1 MNDTTDTGSRNGG
14 ATAKPAIAIAAA
26 FVLVMITPLLPWPR
40 AAAGTNA
47 PWRVEL
53 VAACVILALAAWALI
68 RRPFGSG
75 FVAPTSILYPLIG
88 FVLWSA
94 ISISWA
100 PYPLPAVHHTLAW
113 TMYLGVLLIA
123 VGICASRSGVETL
136 VMAFAA
142 VSLVVGFAAAID
154 YIGTTDFASAEFAIR
169 TRYGRFAELLVT
181 VQPMVWI
188 AVLYARSTVE
198 KWLLIATAVL
208 GWTAVMLS
216 LSKGAALAGVIGFLI
231 AFGGCFLLSKECDRR
246 PVLKLAGLWLSLT
259 VAVQA
264 FFYFASPLPATA
276 DYFAGNA
283 GNSALSRQHR
293 LLVWQIAGEMVRMQP
308 LTGVGGNN
316 FTALTNVARAKHAS
330 HTTDISSPEIAEEVV
345 LERAH
350 NEYLQIFAELGL
362 IGFVLFA
369 AAFGA
374 FKLSVFSTFRQHR
387 RLSPMVWAGVG
398 GMSAFAL
405 SSLVSSFSFRAMQNG
420 VAFMLVFGFVV
431 SRTARGDRSLSPRL
445 VSLGIAVCALLSIGF
460 FGTKAIGEY
469 RAFQAEWADNAA
481 AAQGHLANALRI
493 DPDNL
498 NARHSLA
505 NGLAKEGQYELAASE
520 LRNVIDRGLGV
531 TLTYAQLAKFYRQS
545 GDAAAAEKTYA
556 EGVAVFPG
564 SVYMRVEFAT
574 FLETIG
580 RSRDAEYML
589 AVARR
594 IDAKQANGWH
604 ALIKDGSVAAFYK
617 AQNDA
622 AIAQPAD
629 LVPGN
634 AVRQYLDNIPDK

>member
-1 MNDTTDTGSRNGG
+1 MNDKTDTRSQDSAALGS
-14 ATAKPAIAIAAA
+14 TIPIAAA
-26 FVLVMITPLLPWPR
+26 FALIMIAPLLPWPR

-53 VAACVILALAAWALI
+53 VAAFVIFALAVWALI
-68 RRPFGSG
+68 KRPFGEG

-113 TMYLGVLLIA
+113 AMYVGVLLIA
-123 VGICASRSGVETL
+123 IGICASRSGVETL

-154 YIGTTDFASAEFAIR
+154 YLGTTDFASAEFAIR

-188 AVLYARSTVE
+188 AVLYARSSLQ
-198 KWLLIATAVL
+198 KCLLIATAVL

-231 AFGGCFLLSKECDRR
+231 AFGGCLVLSRLCERR
-246 PVLKLAGLWLSLT
+246 PVLKLAGVWLALT

-264 FFYFASPLPATA
+264 FFYFTSPLPATA

-293 LLVWQIAGEMVRMQP
+293 LLVWQIAGEMVRMQT

-316 FTALTNVARAKHAS
+316 FIALTNVARAKHAAK
-330 HTTDISSPEIAEEVV
+330 TTDVSSPEIAEEVV

-374 FKLSVFSTFRQHR
+374 FKLNIFSTFRQHH
-387 RLSPMVWAGVG
+387 RLSPMVWAGIG
-398 GMSAFAL
+398 GMTAFAL

-420 VAFMLVFGFVV
+420 VAFMLVFGFVL
-431 SRTARGDRSLSPRL
+431 SRTARGEARLPPRL
-445 VSLGIAVCALLSIGF
+445 VSLAIAAGALLAIGF
-460 FGTKAIGEY
+460 FGSKAAGEY
-469 RAFQAEWADNAA
+469 RVFQAEWADTTET
-481 AAQGHLANALRI
+481 AQGHLANALRI

-505 NGLAKEGQYELAASE
+505 NGLAKDGQYEGAASE
-520 LRNVIDRGLGV
+520 LRNAIDRGLGV
-531 TLTYAQLAKFYRQS
+531 TLTYAQLAKFHRQS
-545 GDAAAAEKTYA
+545 GDVAQAEKTYA

-564 SVYMRVEFAT
+564 SVYMRVEFAA
-574 FLETIG
+574 FLECIG
-580 RSRDAEYML
+580 RGSDAEYML

-594 IDAKQANGWH
+594 IDAKQANGWYS
-604 ALIKDGSVAAFYK
+604 LIKDGSLAAFYK

-622 AIAQPAD
+622 TVAAPAD

-634 AVRQYLDNIPDK
+634 AVRQYLDKIPEK

>member
-1 MNDTTDTGSRNGG
+1 MPV
-14 ATAKPAIAIAAA
+14 AAVFALIMIA
-26 FVLVMITPLLPWPR
+26 PLLPWPR

-53 VAACVILALAAWALI
+53 VSACILLALAVWALMK
-68 RRPFGSG
+68 RPFGAGIAVPAS
-75 FVAPTSILYPLIG
+75 VLYPLIG
-88 FVLWSA
+88 FLLWSA
-94 ISISWA
+94 VSISWA

-113 TMYLGVLLIA
+113 AMYLGVLLIA
-123 VGICASRSGVETL
+123 IGICASRSGVETL
-136 VMAFAA
+136 IVAFAG
-142 VSLVVGFAAAID
+142 VSLVVGFAAVID
-154 YIGTTDFASAEFAIR
+154 YLGTTDFASAEFALR

-181 VQPMVWI
+181 VQPLVWI
-188 AVLYARSTVE
+188 AVLYARSSLQ

-216 LSKGAALAGVIGFLI
+216 LSKGAALAGVIGFGT
-231 AFGGCFLLSKECDRR
+231 AFGGCLLVSNKCARR
-246 PVLKLAGLWLSLT
+246 PVLRLAGLWFALT

-264 FFYFASPLPATA
+264 FFYFTSPLPATA

-283 GNSALSRQHR
+283 GNSTLSRQHR
-293 LLVWQIAGEMVRMQP
+293 LLVWNIAGEMVRMQP
-308 LTGVGGNN
+308 LTGVGANN
-316 FTALTNVARAKHAS
+316 FIALTNVARAKHAAQ
-330 HTTDISSPEIAEEVV
+330 TTDISSPEIAEEVV

-374 FKLSVFSTFRQHR
+374 FKLNVFSTFRQHR
-387 RLSPMVWAGVG
+387 RLSPMVWAGIG

-420 VAFMLVFGFVV
+420 VAFMLVFAFVL
-431 SRTARGDRSLSPRL
+431 SRTARGERLLSPRL
-445 VSLGIAVCALLSIGF
+445 VSLAVAACALLSIGF
-460 FGTKAIGEY
+460 FGSKAIGEY
-469 RAFQAEWADNAA
+469 RVFQAEWAETAE
-481 AAQGHLANALRI
+481 AAQGHLSSALKI

-505 NGLAKEGQYELAASE
+505 NGLAKDSEYERAAFE
-520 LRNVIDRGLGV
+520 LRQAIDRGLGV

-545 GDAAAAEKTYA
+545 GDAAEAEKTYA

-580 RSRDAEYML
+580 RTSDAEYML

-594 IDAKQANGWH
+594 IDAKQANGWYS
-604 ALIKDGSVAAFYK
+604 LIKDGSVAAFYK
-617 AQNDA
+617 AQTDTSV
-622 AIAQPAD
+622 AQPAD

-634 AVRQYLDNIPDK
+634 AVRQYLDAVPAH